1 MARIKTDIAEAA
13 GEIARRVVVSEGL
26 ELVEVEWTGGV
37 LRIFIDREG
46 GVQLADCENVSRQ
59 VSAILDVEEVVPA
72 DRYQLEV
79 SSPGLDRKLLKTED
93 FERFAGKKAK
103 VRFRAEVSG
112 RKQATGR
119 ITGVEDGLIEFDAG
133 DAESLRFKFEQVA
146 GARLVVE
153 L

>member
-1 MARIKTDIAEAA
+1 MARTKTDIAEAA
-13 GEIARRVVVSEGL
+13 GEIARRVTASEGL

-103 VRFRAEVSG
+103 VRFRAELSG

-119 ITGVEDGLIEFDAG
+119 IASVSNGLIEFDTG
-133 DAESLRFKFEQVA
+133 DAEALHFTFEQVA

-153 L
+153 V

>member
-1 MARIKTDIAEAA
+1 MARVKTDIVEAA
-13 GEIARRVVVSEGL
+13 SEIARRVAASEGL

-103 VRFRAEVSG
+103 VRFRAEVDG

-119 ITGVEDGLIEFDAG
+119 IIDVRDGLIGLDAG
-133 DAESLRFKFEQVA
+133 GDEELRFTFEQVA

-153 L
+153 I